1 IQFLPTE
8 SEISRRPQ
16 LAATDRTR
24 ITKQSPVVEDDQG
37 QLKARKGVSREV
49 IAELSKIKGEPD
61 WMRAKRLKSFEIFER
76 KPMPTWGVDLSVLN
90 FDDLVLYSPPTAG
103 RYNSWDDIPKEMKE
117 TYEKLGIPQAER
129 EHLAGVVG

>member
-24 ITKQSPVVEDDQG
+24 ITKQSPIVEDDQG
-37 QLKARKGVSREV
+37 QLKARRRVSREV

-61 WMRAKRLKSFEIFER
+61 WMRAKRLKSLEIFHR
-76 KPMPTWGVDLSVLN
+76 KPIPTWGVDLSVLN
-90 FDDLVLYSPPTAG
+90 FDDLVLYSPPTAV
-103 RYNSWDDIPKEMKE
+103 RYNIWDDVPQAMKE
-117 TYEKLGIPQAER
+117 TYENHGIPQAECA
-129 EHLAGVVG
+129 HPAGLG